1 MNQSRLI
8 NHVPNH
14 NPIFRLRK
22 ISGWARIA
30 SRKGRLVDVW
40 GISIVMLVEC
50 QVSGIENV
58 EGIFGYL
65 VNFEKW
71 GVCEVSIKR
80 VEGSSIPTK

>member
-1 MNQSRLI
+1 M
-8 NHVPNH
+8 
-14 NPIFRLRK
+14 F
-22 ISGWARIA
+22 
-30 SRKGRLVDVW
+30 
-40 GISIVMLVEC
+40 VEC